1 MEFKSLIGIGFLL
14 IGMSVNATGRQ
25 LLPTDSIRIIKQEVI
40 DPDSLLKAVSSVNQ
54 TPQQTQTVPVKTTN
68 SKTVNSKALIENFEK
83 RVSENAVRYYKIPT
97 EIEPVKIDSMLLECN
112 PFFIELVFMG
122 YPKNFKFD
130 ATPDFQQLYYGS
142 KPTKLDETYIIPPT
156 YKSAEQIIADLRA
169 EARNE
174 ISRKAADVYI
184 MSYDQLPDPNKTKS
198 QLIAGKPIKNIKFV
212 DDDQLT
218 NAANRKL
225 VVKKEQL
232 GPWSKKANSLLQFSQ
247 NLASDNWYQGGTS
260 TMSVLGMLTGQ
271 LNYDDKKSVQWENY
285 GEWRMGFYS
294 VFNDT
299 TALRAVNTNDDVFKI
314 NSKLGV
320 KASGNFFYSGS
331 VDFSTQFLKNYKSVS
346 SKELKSTF
354 LTPVR
359 LNIGM
364 GLDYKYKKLFSLM
377 VSPIAYKYIYIEET
391 DPTKINPNMFGIKKG
406 ENHLS
411 EIGSSFKAQC
421 SYSPFRELQVDSRLN
436 FYTNY
441 EKVEI
446 DWEIVGNFSINRHL
460 STRLSLNP
468 RYDNT
473 VILAKGDKAKIQF
486 KELLSFGFAY
496 KLLD

>member
-1 MEFKSLIGIGFLL
+1 MEFKYLIGIVFLI
-14 IGMSVNATGRQ
+14 IGMNVNVSGQQ
-25 LLPTDSIRIIKQEVI
+25 LLPTDSIRITKQEVI
-40 DPDSLLKAVSSVNQ
+40 DPDSLLNAAANETSQPTRPAPSKKTNKVVN
-54 TPQQTQTVPVKTTN
+54 TKV
-68 SKTVNSKALIENFEK
+68 LIENFEK

-97 EIEPVKIDSMLLECN
+97 EIVPVKIDSMLLECN

-122 YPKNFKFD
+122 YPKNFKYD
-130 ATPDFQQLYYGS
+130 LKPDFHELYYGT
-142 KPTKLDETYIIPPT
+142 KPVKLDENYIISPKYET
-156 YKSAEQIIADLRA
+156 AEQIITGLRA

-184 MSYDQLPDPNKTKS
+184 MSYDELPDPNGTKS
-198 QLIAGKPIKNIKFV
+198 HLIVGKPIKDIKFV
-212 DDDQLT
+212 DDDQLA
-218 NAANRKL
+218 NAANRKMY
-225 VVKKEQL
+225 VKKEQL

-260 TMSVLGMLTGQ
+260 TMSVLGLLTGQ
-271 LNYDDKKSVQWENY
+271 LNYDNKKNVQWENY

-299 TALRAVNTNDDVFKI
+299 TALRALNINDDIFKI
-314 NSKLGV
+314 NSKLGI
-320 KASGNFFYSGS
+320 KAGGNFFYSGS
-331 VDFSTQFLKNYKSVS
+331 VDFSTQFFKNYKSVS
-346 SKELKSTF
+346 STGLKSTF

-377 VSPIAYKYIYIEET
+377 VSPVAYKYIYIEET
-391 DPTKINPNMFGIKKG
+391 DPKKINPNMFGIKTG

-486 KELLSFGFAY
+486 KELLSFGFSY
-496 KLLD
+496 KLLN